1 MTDALK
7 VGPGTRINLH
17 FRLSLDDGKEID
29 STFDK
34 GPASF
39 VYGDGSLLPGVE
51 RKLLGLNAGETGSFE
66 IAPEDAFGQPIR
78 QTFSSLPV
86 ENSVWMCHWSPV
98 WCCRLPMPNSR
109 NYPVW
114 SVKWKVSG

>member
-66 IAPEDAFGQPIR
+66 IAPEDAFGQPNPSNIQLCPWRIR
-78 QTFSSLPV
+78 FGCATGARFGAVVCRCQTAGITR
-86 ENSVWMCHWSPV
+86 C
-98 WCCRLPMPNSR
+98 
-109 NYPVW
+109 
-114 SVKWKVSG
+114 GQ